1 MASISFNL
9 SSSVLEWARKSMG
22 YTIEQTAKKIG
33 VANERYEA
41 WEKGEK
47 QPTYRQL
54 EELAEKVYKRPLA
67 ILLLKTPP
75 QEDPIQKDFRNF
87 SNSEISNLSPEL
99 RVALR
104 KAKRYQLI
112 LEEVVTNTDSP
123 KFKEFEVSYKD
134 SDPFKISKKFREL
147 IGLTLEEQ
155 KAWKPDSSFANFR
168 RYVESAG
175 IYIFMMKLP
184 IEEAR
189 AFCITGDYPI
199 IVINKND
206 SKNANIFSI
215 FHEVCHVLLNQNDVF
230 KDVNSANLS
239 KEYKEIEAFCN
250 LFAAS
255 FLVPEDSFNKN
266 VEYLTLAKDKISD
279 YQIQKLANTYNVSNE
294 VIARKLLVRN
304 LITEEYFWGRKNFW
318 ESMAKSA
325 KAKAN
330 EKMKDN
336 DAGINQGIKIV
347 YDKGRPYVASVV
359 NAFELGKISSSD
371 LSNYL
376 EARFN
381 HLPKIIERLSS

>member
-9 SSSVLEWARKSMG
+9 SSSVLEWARKSVG
-22 YTIEQTAKKIG
+22 YTIEQVANKIG

-41 WEKGEK
+41 WEKGEL

-54 EELAEKVYKRPLA
+54 ERLAEDVYKRPLA

-75 QEDPIQKDFRNF
+75 KEDAIQQDFRNL
-87 SNSEISNLSPEL
+87 SNSEISNLSPEV

-112 LEEVVTNTDSP
+112 LEEVAANNEAP
-123 KFKEFEVSYKD
+123 KFKEL
-134 SDPFKISKKFREL
+134 KISSAEDPLTASAAFREL
-147 IGLTLEEQ
+147 TGLTLEEQ
-155 KAWKPDSSFANFR
+155 KKWKPDNSFANFR
-168 RYVESAG
+168 RYVEATG
-175 IYIFMMKLP
+175 MYIFMMKLP

-189 AFCITGDYPI
+189 AFCITGDYPV
-199 IVINKND
+199 IVINKED
-206 SKNANIFSI
+206 SRNANIFSI
-215 FHEVCHVLLNQNDVF
+215 FHEVCHILLNQNDVF
-230 KDVNSANLS
+230 KDIKNSELT

-266 VEYLTLAKDKISD
+266 IEFMALVKNNITD

-294 VIARKLLVRN
+294 VIARKLLVRE
-304 LITEEYFWGRKNFW
+304 LINEDFFWRRKAIW
-318 ESMAKSA
+318 DGAARAAKKKES
-325 KAKAN
+325 

-336 DAGINQGIKIV
+336 DSGFNQGIKIV
-347 YDKGRPYVASVV
+347 YEKGQPYVASVV
-359 NAFELGKISSSD
+359 NAFEHGQISSSD

-376 EARFN
+376 ETKFN
-381 HLPKIIERLSS
+381 HLPKIIERLR